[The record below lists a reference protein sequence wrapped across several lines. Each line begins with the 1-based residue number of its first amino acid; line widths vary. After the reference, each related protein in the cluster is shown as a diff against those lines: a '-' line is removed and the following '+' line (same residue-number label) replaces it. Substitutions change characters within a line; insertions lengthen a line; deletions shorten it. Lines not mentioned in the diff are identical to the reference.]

1 LAIDKNI
8 LKVYNTELKLYLN
21 LSRNNYFFI
30 LKRGGLV
37 MSGIHLGP
45 DGKPYQSWQE
55 AEEARIRYFEPES
68 IANRKIWAL
77 EAEKEKLKTELEAAQ
92 NRVRLLEEC
101 IEKFKER
108 IETDLK
114 AAKVMSSLNSVDR
127 KKYYLEAKKFIQ
139 ELLDKINRIEK
150 DVLKKKG

>member
-1 LAIDKNI
+1 
-8 LKVYNTELKLYLN
+8 
-21 LSRNNYFFI
+21 
-30 LKRGGLV
+30 